1 MIGPHPPPL
10 FLPTSRKEAKALG
23 WPELDVI
30 LVSGDAYIDSPFIGI
45 ALIGKILASHGFRV
59 GIIAQPDCS
68 SADDILALGE
78 PKLFW
83 GISAGCIDSMV
94 ANYTASGR
102 PRKSDDYTP
111 GGVNNRRPDRASI
124 VYANLIRR
132 YCKGKAPLV
141 LGGIEASLRRIAHYD
156 AWDKQKNKSIRR
168 SILFDARAEYLLYGM
183 ADRSIVELAFC
194 LRDGRLPLEVRGLCY
209 IATSPPPEALLLPS
223 HAESAADIKKFVRMF
238 ELFAANNDPV
248 SARVLAQQ
256 HEARFL
262 VHTQPSWPLSSDDL
276 DAVHSLPFARAAH
289 PQYQTEGSI
298 RALDTIRFAISTHR
312 GCYGECNFCA
322 IAVHQGRSIQ
332 SRSQASIVAEATS
345 FVQHPA
351 FKGVIADVGGP
362 TANMYGFDCRKKQQ
376 QGACPERRCLFPKP
390 CPSLRISHAPMIQ
403 LLRALRKIKK
413 IKKVIV
419 ASGIRHDLILADK
432 QHGLDCLRELVLHH
446 TSGQM
451 KLAPEH
457 CSDKVLQV
465 MGKPGVELLS
475 RFRKLFISITKDA
488 GLDQYLTYYLM
499 AAHPGCELSDMAELR
514 SFCLRKLCTLPR
526 QVQIFTPTPS
536 TWSTCMYWS
545 GYNPIQKKACF
556 VERDPLKR
564 EKQKTVVTAPI
575 VKTAMKS
582 SGWSRKKG

>member
-1 MIGPHPPPL
+1 MIGVQTPPL
-10 FLPTSRKEAKALG
+10 FLPTSRKEARSLG
-23 WPELDVI
+23 WSELDVI

-68 SADDILALGE
+68 SADDILRLDE

-83 GISAGCIDSMV
+83 GISAGCVDSMV

-102 PRKSDDYTP
+102 RRKSDDYTP
-111 GGVNNRRPDRASI
+111 GAVNNRRPDRASI

-132 YCKGKAPLV
+132 YCKDGAPLV

-156 AWDKQKNKSIRR
+156 AWDKNKKIRR

-183 ADRSIVELAFC
+183 ADRSVVELAFC

-209 IATSPPPEALLLPS
+209 IASSPPPEALLLPS
-223 HAESAADIKKFVRMF
+223 YADSAADSKKFVRMF
-238 ELFAANNDPV
+238 EIFAANNDPV
-248 SARVLAQQ
+248 SARMLAQQ
-256 HEARFL
+256 HETRFL
-262 VHTQPSWPLSSDDL
+262 VHTPPPLPLNSDDL
-276 DAVHSLPFARAAH
+276 DAVHSLPFARDPH
-289 PQYQTEGSI
+289 PQYQAEGAI

-322 IAVHQGRSIQ
+322 IAVHQGRAIQ
-332 SRSQASIVAEATS
+332 SRSQASIVAEATG

-351 FKGVIADVGGP
+351 FKGIIADLGGP
-362 TANMYGFDCRKKQQ
+362 TANMYGFDCRKKQR
-376 QGACPERRCLFPKP
+376 QGACPDRRCLFPKP
-390 CPSLRISHAPMIQ
+390 CPSLRINQAPLIQ

-413 IKKVIV
+413 IKKIIV

-432 QHGLDCLRELVLHH
+432 QHGLSYLRELVFHH

-457 CSDKVLQV
+457 CSDKVLQA
-465 MGKPGVELLS
+465 MGKPGVDLLS
-475 RFRKLFISITKDA
+475 RFRELFIAITKEA

-499 AAHPGCELSDMAELR
+499 AAHPDCELNDMVELR
-514 SFCLRKLCTLPR
+514 AFCLHKLGTLPR

-536 TWSTCMYWS
+536 TWSTCMYWT

-556 VERDPLKR
+556 VERESLKR
-564 EKQKTVVTAPI
+564 EKQKSVVSAPMI
-575 VKTAMKS
+575 ETIAKS
-582 SGWSRKKG
+582 GGRSGKKR